1 MNLEITT
8 QQGLSNLEYQ
18 VQIENFNR
26 LQELNNAELTSEE
39 LENTKHYLLVAF
51 MSNLRFIAKT
61 SIDNNL
67 NCVTINDKEIK
78 DLLALDQKQMDSIIK
93 H

>member
-67 NCVTINDKEIK
+67 NCVTINDKEIE
-78 DLLALDQKQMDSIIK
+78 DLLELDQKQMDSIIK